1 VGAEVPRFRATAAG
15 IAAGARGRG
24 TEAVEE
30 RRKAIAEKAAAFH
43 ARSHCW
49 DNAAQESVFG
59 KVQIEHVRDRVY
71 ATKEEAKLD
80 LFCYIEVFYNRI
92 RRHAALG
99 YVAPA
104 EFEARGI
111 KGAVA

>member
-1 VGAEVPRFRATAAG
+1 M
-15 IAAGARGRG
+15 
-24 TEAVEE
+24 
-30 RRKAIAEKAAAFH
+30 
-43 ARSHCW
+43 
-49 DNAAQESVFG
+49 
-59 KVQIEHVRDRVY
+59 QIEHVRDRVY